1 MKKIVLSSG
10 VIVLAVVI
18 FLLFTNF
25 ETAPIENL
33 PIEDQP
39 MIGNEDAEATIVEF
53 GDFMCPDCKEFA
65 QEEFPAIRE
74 ELIDTGKAKMYFI
87 DNPFVKQPESTY
99 ASVIGESI
107 LAEDEELYWQ
117 FYHEL
122 YAESELTEQKILDI
136 AKNLSPTTDFTDL
149 DASEQKV
156 QKDRDFAK
164 EHNINSVPTVFVNGK
179 SVNAN
184 FEDIKEAI
192 EKSEN

>member
-87 DNPFVKQPESTY
+87 
-99 ASVIGESI
+99 VIGESI